1 MTETTATTPEIKHT
15 NRTAKVVELVGSSP
29 KSFED
34 AVQVALHDAARTTNN
49 ITGCE
54 VENFT
59 VKCDNGTITEFRANI
74 KVAFGVER
82 AD

>member
-1 MTETTATTPEIKHT
+1 MSDTTTQTAEMTHA

-34 AVQVALHDAARTTNN
+34 AVQVALHDAARTTND
-49 ITGCE
+49 ITGCH

-74 KVAFGVER
+74 KVAFGVR
-82 AD
+82 RD